1 MSKKFHFHACD
12 IRVVCEQRCAV
23 EHCLLWRDLSN
34 PHTHSATIDDVFNAL
49 ETRYDGW
56 ANVDWEEE
64 FVLTPFGLSADGIEL
79 LRSEPYF
86 VVNKETGDISEDDMY
101 CMCAVTGVDPVE
113 LANACDTDV
122 EWREKIDDAI
132 CRAMLNH
139 GYLIE
144 FRSEEDAREW
154 VAEHVAKRVS
164 IDNGLTFLSADE
176 AIDDIESRGLWD
188 AVVAAM
194 DDDVREDVHNEMAPC
209 TNKGFLER
217 YLVLAYDDLVI

>member
-1 MSKKFHFHACD
+1 MSNKWHFHACD
-12 IRVVCEQRCAV
+12 IRVVCGQRCAV
-23 EHCLLWRDLSN
+23 EHCLLWRDLDN
-34 PHTHSATIDDVFNAL
+34 PRTNCATMDDIFNAL

-56 ANVDWEEE
+56 RNVDWEAE
-64 FVLTPFGLSADGIEL
+64 FNFAPFGLSADGIEQ
-79 LRSEPYF
+79 LRLEPYW
-86 VVNKETGDISEDDMY
+86 VVGKESGEIYQEDMY
-101 CMCAVTGVDPVE
+101 AMCAITGVDPVE
-113 LANACDTDV
+113 LASACDTDV

-139 GYLIE
+139 EYLTE

-164 IDNGLTFLSADE
+164 IDNGLTFLTADE

-194 DDDVREDVHNEMAPC
+194 DDDVRDDVHNEMAPC
-209 TNKGFLER
+209 TNKEILER